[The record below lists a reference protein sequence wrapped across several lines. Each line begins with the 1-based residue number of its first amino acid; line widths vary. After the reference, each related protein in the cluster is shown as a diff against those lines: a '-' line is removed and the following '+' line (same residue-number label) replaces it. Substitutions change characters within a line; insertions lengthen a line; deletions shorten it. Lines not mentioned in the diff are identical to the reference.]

1 MFCHASAD
9 GFICRV
15 ETLSISFTRRLLGV
29 TAAVAFAIGVAAPAS
44 AALVPFTGAMSLT
57 IGTLPGVPVPG
68 GGSAIVNLSG
78 GGHPITQL
86 TLPAGAFATSISK
99 FPIPNAFPIVQIA
112 FPTLAN
118 ATVAVASGAPC
129 SAGHPNVSCGFFPSR
144 LAGFGPLIGTALVGI
159 FFTHTGGSGSGTQ
172 PVANLAVPL
181 GVVGAGSTT
190 MATSLGITVQV
201 SGAGWTTGH
210 AFVYN
215 ATAPVLTHVPSSF
228 HVFPTI
234 SFTAS
239 QSIPAGYGTVATFT
253 GSKVTDPGSS
263 FNTDTITLVS
273 PVQIFNNAPGA
284 FIPSVAQISIHL
296 VPEPGELLLLG
307 LGIVGLTLW
316 GRRRMKR

>member
-1 MFCHASAD
+1 MRKF
-9 GFICRV
+9 
-15 ETLSISFTRRLLGV
+15 L
-29 TAAVAFAIGVAAPAS
+29 GVAAALALAIGAAAPGS
-44 AALVPFTGAMSLT
+44 AAVVPFTGAMSLT

-68 GGSAIVNLSG
+68 GGSAIVNASG

-99 FPIPNAFPIVQIA
+99 FVVPNAFPIVQVA

-118 ATVAVASGAPC
+118 ATVVVASGAGC
-129 SAGHPNVSCGFFPSR
+129 SAGHPNVSCGGVFPSR

-159 FFTHTGGSGSGTQ
+159 FFTHTAGSGSGTQ
-172 PVANLAVPL
+172 PAANLAVPL

-190 MATSLGITVQV
+190 MVNVTGITVQV
-201 SGAGWTTGH
+201 SGAGWNTGNV
-210 AFVYN
+210 FVFN
-215 ATAPVLTHVPSSF
+215 ATAPMLTHVPSTF
-228 HVFPTI
+228 HVFPTVT
-234 SFTAS
+234 FTAS
-239 QSIPAGYGTVATFT
+239 QSIAAGYGTTATFT
-253 GSKVTDPGSS
+253 GSKVTDPGSN

-273 PVQIFNNAPGA
+273 PVQIFNNATGA

-307 LGIVGLTLW
+307 SGIVGLALW